1 MCKYI
6 HVLNSLF
13 YLQIVFVCLISN
25 YDTLL
30 SHITGYE
37 YMYMMCQQSKVVQNA
52 VHVHCMKRLLN
63 VLCNIKD
70 LFFLKFRCAPKLA
83 KTAILIHML
92 YLLSYKYKF
101 ITVLVLVTFRN
112 IGLFRM
118 SVIIFFI
125 RSIQSNKKCKYE
137 NSNYIRYFQYLI
149 FIGLLVLKSINCV

>member
-1 MCKYI
+1 
-6 HVLNSLF
+6 
-13 YLQIVFVCLISN
+13 
-25 YDTLL
+25 
-30 SHITGYE
+30 
-37 YMYMMCQQSKVVQNA
+37 
-52 VHVHCMKRLLN
+52 
-63 VLCNIKD
+63 
-70 LFFLKFRCAPKLA
+70 
-83 KTAILIHML
+83 ML

-149 FIGLLVLKSINCV
+149 FIGLLVLKSIAFSILTFSTSDKNDHPKELMNEFYEF

>member
-1 MCKYI
+1 
-6 HVLNSLF
+6 
-13 YLQIVFVCLISN
+13 
-25 YDTLL
+25 
-30 SHITGYE
+30 
-37 YMYMMCQQSKVVQNA
+37 
-52 VHVHCMKRLLN
+52 
-63 VLCNIKD
+63 
-70 LFFLKFRCAPKLA
+70 
-83 KTAILIHML
+83 ML

-149 FIGLLVLKSINCV
+149 FIGLLVLKSIQCKLRLVF

>member
-1 MCKYI
+1 
-6 HVLNSLF
+6 
-13 YLQIVFVCLISN
+13 
-25 YDTLL
+25 
-30 SHITGYE
+30 
-37 YMYMMCQQSKVVQNA
+37 
-52 VHVHCMKRLLN
+52 
-63 VLCNIKD
+63 
-70 LFFLKFRCAPKLA
+70 
-83 KTAILIHML
+83 ML

-149 FIGLLVLKSINCV
+149 FIGLLVLKSINCVYSILTFSTSDKNDHPKELMNEFYEF